1 MTLLVFQCRTI
12 RPGPSLK
19 LLRFLDAQALHA
31 RAVCRLGDGR
41 AAHLQVVRRRHTGV
55 AHAHTYQDTV
65 YTCSKLRPG
74 EALHASRAV
83 LWKAAARQLKKIE
96 AERNKPVKKFK
107 VSTRKQYP
115 GVSDVQLSS
124 PRPSACGL
132 HQVCQLSAHVNI
144 NGTCYGTCVEDV
156 YYELPPA
163 EGESDKEAKM
173 RVDRHR
179 HREEVALEWLSSMPH
194 MKPSCK
200 SGELRGRVD

>member
-1 MTLLVFQCRTI
+1 MPKRFTPEQFAALAMGELRTHESFE
-12 RPGPSLK
+12 G
-19 LLRFLDAQALHA
+19 DTQAW
-31 RAVCRLGDGR
+31 
-41 AAHLQVVRRRHTGV
+41 
-55 AHAHTYQDTV
+55 HTYQDTV
-65 YTCSKLRPG
+65 YSKLRPG
-74 EALHASRAV
+74 EALGPLHANRAA

-200 SGELRGRVD
+200 SGELRGHHGYGLISKKGRRKTK